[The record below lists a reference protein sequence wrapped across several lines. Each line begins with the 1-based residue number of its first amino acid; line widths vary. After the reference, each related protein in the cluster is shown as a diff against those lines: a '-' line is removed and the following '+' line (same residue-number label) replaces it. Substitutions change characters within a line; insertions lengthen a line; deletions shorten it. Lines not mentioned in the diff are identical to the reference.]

1 MEDLLLEALSIDQKP
16 IIIYTALSNLS
27 ECHSKKVVE
36 AILTLVHGH
45 LKFRWQAIETL
56 GKIRAIDALP
66 QLINLLPELSMTGRI
81 VCLKSLKQIGLVCDG
96 EAKALVI
103 KAIFN
108 EAMEDNGE
116 TVELALKYLAKLKA
130 VQELIYIL
138 DNTRDNIN
146 ISTRVYAAKLLGRF
160 KYDEVVAALSRAV
173 GVAALSRAI
182 CDPVEEVSEQ
192 AVKSLGKIGSIDAI
206 RTLIDL
212 SKTYEKVHLI
222 YKAISKSGW
231 PFHVKEIIN
240 LLSSLDVDKDTDLCI
255 ALIKCLGKT
264 NEPGAVPILAS
275 MLSTPLEYDA
285 IEALGKIVSTD
296 SVLCLVNHYANSNFK
311 SLVLKCSLNITNKLG
326 IL

>member
-1 MEDLLLEALSIDQKP
+1 MEDLLLEALSPDQKP
-16 IIIYTALSNLS
+16 SIIYTALSNLS
-27 ECHSKKVVE
+27 QCHNKKVVE

-45 LKFRWQAIETL
+45 LDFRWQAIETL
-56 GKIRAIDALP
+56 GKIRTIDALP
-66 QLINLLPELSMTGRI
+66 HLINLLPELSMTGRI

-116 TVELALKYLAKLKA
+116 TSKLALKCLAKLKA
-130 VQELIYIL
+130 VQELIHIL
-138 DNTRDNIN
+138 DIYTRDNIN
-146 ISTRVYAAKLLGRF
+146 LSTRVYAAKLLGRF
-160 KYDEVVAALSRAV
+160 KYEDVIAALSRAV
-173 GVAALSRAI
+173 
-182 CDPVEEVSEQ
+182 CDPVEEVNEQ

-206 RTLIDL
+206 HALMDL

-231 PFHVKEIIN
+231 PFQVNEIIN
-240 LLSSLDVDKDTDLCI
+240 VLSSLDVDKDTDLCI

-264 NEPGAVPILAS
+264 NEPCAVPILAS
-275 MLSTPLEYDA
+275 MLSTPLEYNA
-285 IEALGKIVSTD
+285 IKALGKIVCTD

-311 SLVLKCSLNITNKLG
+311 TDVLKCSLNLTGKLH

>member
-1 MEDLLLEALSIDQKP
+1 MEDLLLEALSPDQKP
-16 IIIYTALSNLS
+16 SIIYTALSNLS
-27 ECHSKKVVE
+27 QCYSKKVVE

-45 LKFRWQAIETL
+45 LDFRWQAIETL

-66 QLINLLPELSMTGRI
+66 QLINLLPDLSMTGRI
-81 VCLKSLKQIGLVCDG
+81 VSLKSLAQIGLVCDT

-103 KAIFN
+103 EAIFN
-108 EAMEDNGE
+108 EVMEDNEE
-116 TVELALKYLAKLKA
+116 TSKLALKYLAKLKA
-130 VQELIYIL
+130 VQELIHIL
-138 DNTRDNIN
+138 DNTNL
-146 ISTRVYAAKLLGRF
+146 STRVYAAKLLGRF
-160 KYDEVVAALSRAV
+160 KYDEVIAALSRAV
-173 GVAALSRAI
+173 
-182 CDPVEEVSEQ
+182 CDPVEEVNEQ
-192 AVKSLGKIGSIDAI
+192 AVKSLGNIGSIDAI

-222 YKAISKSGW
+222 YRAISKSGW

-264 NEPGAVPILAS
+264 NEPCAIPILAS
-275 MLSTPLEYDA
+275 MLSTPLEYNA
-285 IEALGKIVSTD
+285 IKALGKIVCTD

-311 SLVLKCSLNITNKLG
+311 TDVLKCSLNLTGKLH

>member
-27 ECHSKKVVE
+27 QCHSKKVVE

-45 LKFRWQAIETL
+45 LNFRWQAIETL

-66 QLINLLPELSMTGRI
+66 HLINLLPELSMTGRI

-173 GVAALSRAI
+173 
-182 CDPVEEVSEQ
+182 CDPFEEVSEQ

-222 YKAISKSGW
+222 YRAISKSGW
-231 PFHVKEIIN
+231 PFQVKEIIN

-264 NEPGAVPILAS
+264 NEPCAVPILAS

-285 IEALGKIVSTD
+285 IEALGKIVCTD
-296 SVLCLVNHYANSNFK
+296 SVLCLVNYYANSNFK
-311 SLVLKCSLNITNKLG
+311 TLVLKCSLNLTGKLY

>member
-1 MEDLLLEALSIDQKP
+1 MEDLLLEALSIGQKP

-27 ECHSKKVVE
+27 QCYSKKVVE

-45 LKFRWQAIETL
+45 LDFRWQAIETL

-81 VCLKSLKQIGLVCDG
+81 VCLKSLAQIGLVCDG

-108 EAMEDNGE
+108 EAMEDNE
-116 TVELALKYLAKLKA
+116 KTSKLALKYLAKLKA
-130 VQELIYIL
+130 VQELIHIL

-146 ISTRVYAAKLLGRF
+146 LSTRVYVAKLLGRF
-160 KYDEVVAALSRAV
+160 KYDEVIAALSRAV
-173 GVAALSRAI
+173 R
-182 CDPVEEVSEQ
+182 DPDEEVCEQ

-222 YKAISKSGW
+222 YRAISKSGW

-264 NEPGAVPILAS
+264 NEPCAVPILAS
-275 MLSTPLEYDA
+275 MLSTPLEYNA
-285 IEALGKIVSTD
+285 IKALGKIVCTD

-311 SLVLKCSLNITNKLG
+311 TDVLKCSLNLTGKLH

>member
-27 ECHSKKVVE
+27 QCHSKKVVE

-45 LKFRWQAIETL
+45 LNFRWQAIETL
-56 GKIRAIDALP
+56 GNIRAIAALP
-66 QLINLLPELSMTGRI
+66 HLINLLPDLSMTGRI
-81 VCLKSLKQIGLVCDG
+81 VCLKSLAQIGLVCDA
-96 EAKALVI
+96 EAKTLVI

-116 TVELALKYLAKLKA
+116 TIELALKYLAKLKA
-130 VQELIYIL
+130 VQELIHIL
-138 DNTRDNIN
+138 DNTRDNTN
-146 ISTRVYAAKLLGRF
+146 LSTRVYAAKLLGRF
-160 KYDEVVAALSRAV
+160 KYDDVIAALSRAV
-173 GVAALSRAI
+173 G
-182 CDPVEEVSEQ
+182 DPVEEVNEQ
-192 AVKSLGKIGSIDAI
+192 AVKSLGKIGSIDAV
-206 RTLIDL
+206 RALIDL
-212 SKTYEKVHLI
+212 SKTYGKVHLI

-231 PFHVKEIIN
+231 PFQVKEIIN

-264 NEPGAVPILAS
+264 DEPCAIPILAS

-285 IEALGKIVSTD
+285 INALGKIVSTD

-311 SLVLKCSLNITNKLG
+311 TLVLKCSLNLTGKLY
-326 IL
+326 I

>member
-27 ECHSKKVVE
+27 QCHSKKVVE

-45 LKFRWQAIETL
+45 LNFRWQAIETL
-56 GKIRAIDALP
+56 GNIRAIAALP
-66 QLINLLPELSMTGRI
+66 HLINLLPDLSMTGRI
-81 VCLKSLKQIGLVCDG
+81 VCLKSLAQIGLVCDG

-116 TVELALKYLAKLKA
+116 TYELALKCLAKLKA
-130 VQELIYIL
+130 VQELIHIL
-138 DNTRDNIN
+138 DNTRDNTN
-146 ISTRVYAAKLLGRF
+146 LSTRVYAAKLLGRF
-160 KYDEVVAALSRAV
+160 KYDDVIAALSRAV
-173 GVAALSRAI
+173 G
-182 CDPVEEVSEQ
+182 DPVEEVNEQ
-192 AVKSLGKIGSIDAI
+192 AVKSLGKIGSIDAV
-206 RTLIDL
+206 RALIDL
-212 SKTYEKVHLI
+212 SKTYGKVHLI
-222 YKAISKSGW
+222 YRAISKSGW
-231 PFHVKEIIN
+231 PFQVKEIIN

-264 NEPGAVPILAS
+264 DEPCAIPILAS

-285 IEALGKIVSTD
+285 INALGKIVCTD

-311 SLVLKCSLNITNKLG
+311 TLVLKCSLNLTGKLY
-326 IL
+326 I